1 MTVAS
6 PVAPSVAQSTALLEG
21 DDTESEPPQQLSFET
36 PSDFQANPR
45 QGPPQPCDS
54 QSQSQFSDELPSVQ
68 RTTPSSLHH
77 DTKPVEQSSTAQSVE
92 DPVASSSPAS
102 LSTPLSSLPQAA
114 LGNLSSSPVS
124 TRPFPTAEVVAVHDT
139 IPEEDDETDYDTP
152 NEPVTPVSGRQ
163 SRDGFHPA
171 ETQADS
177 PALPKTETGAVAVS
191 HPLSLPTS
199 HLAVQ
204 QQQQQQHKPHSHH
217 GHRNH
222 HNAQRHP
229 RHQRTLSNTSDTA
242 DVAHFPPPLSTT
254 TLQSAAY
261 QQSESSTTGVPQE
274 SPSSTRPTT
283 AVAGSFLIGPPSTNG
298 NATTAP
304 NSEANNSS
312 PGAINP
318 SPSSDAL
325 QGSGSLGRR
334 QSRGN
339 NNASTSSF
347 KRTMSSFFRRTPA
360 TAAAPEYQNSP
371 SDSSLVEM
379 AASSNSRKTPTR
391 RWSMHRSLATTQ
403 SNSPPSPGSPP
414 LEMVANGRHS
424 ASSNGNA
431 TTAAASAVQAATEP
445 PSSGST
451 ITVDG
456 NASRS
461 RNTGLPT
468 QEDFLQNDSKKHRDR
483 ASTTGLSFHS
493 AIHIVTGGN
502 GPLGSRRNKNKNKRA
517 EYRRRASSFDHASQ
531 NPIVENNSVPWAIP
545 AEAGTGLKARR
556 MSLSLP
562 DDFTVDVGE
571 LHNEYEYQHMMGRHR
586 RHLGKGATS
595 KVTLMFRK
603 GFPEELYA
611 VKEFRGKSSSETPE
625 EYEKKVKSEYSI
637 AKSLHH
643 PNIVET
649 FRLCTDHGRWNHVM
663 EYCQEGDLYSM
674 VEKKYLRTPEREK
687 DRLCL
692 FKQLIQGLNYLHHH
706 GIAHRDIKLENL
718 LITNNS
724 KLKITDFGASDIF
737 SGTHPGLRSAGGRCG
752 HNSDQTVRLCKPGI
766 CGSLP
771 YISPE
776 VLDGKVPYD
785 PRKLDVWAAAIVLI
799 HLFFGG
805 PLWSEARV
813 GNSKIYDKLLS
824 AWGKWNRDQ
833 LPGVIEADRLHA
845 EKVATDATEATSLA
859 EATPAADAAAPA
871 APTATA
877 ESAATKPATPATP
890 ASVASSTGAP
900 LTQAVSMLSIS
911 EVATTTTVETTSTPT
926 APATKASAPTAAET
940 AAAATAAAAAA
951 AASAAANGTTAAGER
966 PIVDAAPIGRPNFFQ
981 DLPMPYVPVLD
992 QFINPPV
999 LRRILLHMLNPDPTR
1014 RLTIEQVANLRW
1026 FRGIECC
1033 QPEAY
1038 EDPLAP
1044 AVTAANARGCI
1055 DAKRSKAQIN
1065 GQKIYCHNHL
1075 PPKTHSHAIVRNP

>member
-1 MTVAS
+1 MAVAS
-6 PVAPSVAQSTALLEG
+6 SMSPAVAQSSA
-21 DDTESEPPQQLSFET
+21 
-36 PSDFQANPR
+36 
-45 QGPPQPCDS
+45 
-54 QSQSQFSDELPSVQ
+54 
-68 RTTPSSLHH
+68 SLVH
-77 DTKPVEQSSTAQSVE
+77 PNI
-92 DPVASSSPAS
+92 SSSPI
-102 LSTPLSSLPQAA
+102 
-114 LGNLSSSPVS
+114 S

-163 SRDGFHPA
+163 SRDSFHPA
-171 ETQADS
+171 DTQDITS
-177 PALPKTETGAVAVS
+177 LPKTDAGAVTPS
-191 HPLSLPTS
+191 HTLSLTTS
-199 HLAVQ
+199 HSSVQ
-204 QQQQQQHKPHSHH
+204 QSSHQHKSHSHH
-217 GHRNH
+217 GHWNH
-222 HNAQRHP
+222 HGQRHH
-229 RHQRTLSNTSDTA
+229 RHQRSSSNTSENGDVYVPPRTSRHLPPSLNTA
-242 DVAHFPPPLSTT
+242 DLPS
-254 TLQSAAY
+254 TLQND
-261 QQSESSTTGVPQE
+261 EFIPGVLEE
-274 SPSSTRPTT
+274 SPSSTRPNT
-283 AVAGSFLIGPPSTNG
+283 AVAGSFLIGPP
-298 NATTAP
+298 TTDKNTAAA
-304 NSEANNSS
+304 SFIEASNNS
-312 PGAINP
+312 PGAVNP
-318 SPSSDAL
+318 SPSSDTL
-325 QGSGSLGRR
+325 QSSGGGARR
-334 QSRGN
+334 QSRGS
-339 NNASTSSF
+339 ASTSSF
-347 KRTMSSFFRRTPA
+347 KRTMSSFFRRAPA
-360 TAAAPEYQNSP
+360 ANDY
-371 SDSSLVEM
+371 
-379 AASSNSRKTPTR
+379 SNSTSDTNLAEMTVNGTQRKAPTR

-403 SNSPPSPGSPP
+403 PNSPPSPGSPP
-414 LEMVANGRHS
+414 LEMTNNVRKS
-424 ASSNGNA
+424 ASSNRN
-431 TTAAASAVQAATEP
+431 TTASTSTMLAATEP

-451 ITVDG
+451 LTMD
-456 NASRS
+456 SYRQM
-461 RNTGLPT
+461 GLPT
-468 QEDFLQNDSKKHRDR
+468 QEDFLQNDSKKHRQR
-483 ASTTGLSFHS
+483 ASTTGLSIHS

-502 GPLGSRRNKNKNKRA
+502 GSLSSRRNKNKPKRD
-517 EYRRRASSFDHASQ
+517 EYRRRASSFDQGSE
-531 NPIVENNSVPWAIP
+531 NTVPENNSTPWAMP

-562 DDFTVDVGE
+562 DDFTVDVVD

-595 KVTLMFRK
+595 KVTLMFHK
-603 GFPEELYA
+603 GFPDELFA

-692 FKQLIQGLNYLHHH
+692 FKQLVQGLNYLHSH

-718 LITNNS
+718 LVTNNS

-737 SGTHPGLRSAGGRCG
+737 SGTHPGLRAAGGRCG
-752 HNSDQTVRLCKPGI
+752 YNSDKTVRLCKPGI

-776 VLDGKVPYD
+776 VLDAKVPYD
-785 PRKLDVWAAAIVLI
+785 PRKLDVWAAAIVLV

-845 EKVATDATEATSLA
+845 EKLVA
-859 EATPAADAAAPA
+859 EASAAAA
-871 APTATA
+871 VPT
-877 ESAATKPATPATP
+877 EPATPTAEAAAAGSAP
-890 ASVASSTGAP
+890 SSANAP
-900 LTQAVSMLSIS
+900 LTQAVSMLSVS
-911 EVATTTTVETTSTPT
+911 EAASPPKAPVAPSADATSPSKASPPNASQ
-926 APATKASAPTAAET
+926 APAPNATKAPVSAAPKAPAPTAAET

-951 AASAAANGTTAAGER
+951 AHAATTNSTTTTGER
-966 PIVDAAPIGRPNFFQ
+966 PIVDAAPIGRLNFFQ
-981 DLPMPYVPVLD
+981 DFPTPHVPVFD
-992 QFINPPV
+992 TYVNPPV

-1014 RLTIEQVANLRW
+1014 RLTIEQVATSRW

-1044 AVTAANARGCI
+1044 AAAAGNTRGCI
-1055 DAKRSKAQIN
+1055 DAKRSTAQIG

-1075 PPKTHSHAIVRNP
+1075 PPKTHSNAIVRNPL

>member
-1 MTVAS
+1 MAVAS
-6 PVAPSVAQSTALLEG
+6 SMAPAVAQSTALLEG
-21 DDTESEPPQQLSFET
+21 DDAESEPPQSPNYPQLSSSRQSQLVTSRPQRQPDELSAHRAPPAEQNGIAPPAGSLPT
-36 PSDFQANPR
+36 PSAAV
-45 QGPPQPCDS
+45 S
-54 QSQSQFSDELPSVQ
+54 LPS
-68 RTTPSSLHH
+68 
-77 DTKPVEQSSTAQSVE
+77 A
-92 DPVASSSPAS
+92 
-102 LSTPLSSLPQAA
+102 LSKSAHS
-114 LGNLSSSPVS
+114 NLSSSPAS

-163 SRDGFHPA
+163 SRDSFHPA
-171 ETQADS
+171 DAQET
-177 PALPKTETGAVAVS
+177 ALPKIDTGAVTAP
-191 HPLSLPTS
+191 HPLSLTTS
-199 HLAVQ
+199 HTSVQ
-204 QQQQQQHKPHSHH
+204 QPPHHLKQHSHH
-217 GHRNH
+217 GHWNH
-222 HNAQRHP
+222 HGQRHH
-229 RHQRTLSNTSDTA
+229 RHQRTISNTSDNGDIYIPPNTSTR
-242 DVAHFPPPLSTT
+242 HLPPPLNTAD
-254 TLQSAAY
+254 LSAAN
-261 QQSESSTTGVPQE
+261 QNDESLIFGAPEE
-274 SPSSTRPTT
+274 SPSSTRPNT
-283 AVAGSFLIGPPSTNG
+283 AVAGSFLIGPTETN
-298 NATTAP
+298 
-304 NSEANNSS
+304 NNS
-312 PGAINP
+312 PGTVNP
-318 SPSSDAL
+318 SPSSDTL
-325 QGSGSLGRR
+325 QSFGATNRR
-334 QSRGN
+334 QSRGS
-339 NNASTSSF
+339 ASASSF
-347 KRTMSSFFRRTPA
+347 KRTMSSFFRRGPA
-360 TAAAPEYQNSP
+360 ATEY
-371 SDSSLVEM
+371 
-379 AASSNSRKTPTR
+379 SNSTSDTNLADMAIHGSQRKAPTR

-403 SNSPPSPGSPP
+403 PNSPPSPGSPP
-414 LEMVANGRHS
+414 LEMMANVRQS
-424 ASSNGNA
+424 TSSNRTSNA
-431 TTAAASAVQAATEP
+431 SKSTILAATGP
-445 PSSGST
+445 TSSGSAHNM
-451 ITVDG
+451 DG
-456 NASRS
+456 YHPM
-461 RNTGLPT
+461 GLPT
-468 QEDFLQNDSKKHRDR
+468 QEDFLQNDSKKHRQR
-483 ASTTGLSFHS
+483 ASTTGLNLHS

-502 GPLGSRRNKNKNKRA
+502 GGSRRNKNKPKRD
-517 EYRRRASSFDHASQ
+517 EYRRRASSFDQGSD
-531 NPIVENNSVPWAIP
+531 NTVLENNSTPWAMP

-562 DDFTVDVGE
+562 DDFTVDIGD
-571 LHNEYEYQHMMGRHR
+571 LHQEYEYQHMMGRHR

-603 GFPEELYA
+603 GFPDELFA

-692 FKQLIQGLNYLHHH
+692 FKQLVQGLNYLHGH

-737 SGTHPGLRSAGGRCG
+737 SGTHPGLRAAGGRCG
-752 HNSDQTVRLCKPGI
+752 HKSDNTVRLCKPGI

-776 VLDGKVPYD
+776 VLDAKVPYD
-785 PRKLDVWAAAIVLI
+785 PRKLDVWAAAIVLV

-845 EKVATDATEATSLA
+845 EKLAAEATAPSGPATPVSETAPSTSAPTSVPADGPLKQATSMLA
-859 EATPAADAAAPA
+859 VAEAATPAAAPV
-871 APTATA
+871 APSSATATA
-877 ESAATKPATPATP
+877 AATPK
-890 ASVASSTGAP
+890 AP
-900 LTQAVSMLSIS
+900 
-911 EVATTTTVETTSTPT
+911 
-926 APATKASAPTAAET
+926 APTAAET

-951 AASAAANGTTAAGER
+951 AHAATTNGTTTAGER
-966 PIVDAAPIGRPNFFQ
+966 PVVDAAPIGRPNFFQ
-981 DLPMPYVPVLD
+981 DFPTPHVPVFD
-992 QFINPPV
+992 TYVNPPV

-1014 RLTIEQVANLRW
+1014 RLTIEQVANSRW

-1044 AVTAANARGCI
+1044 AVAAGNARGCI
-1055 DAKRSKAQIN
+1055 DAKRSTAQIN

-1075 PPKTHSHAIVRNP
+1075 PPKTHSNAIVRNPL

>member
-1 MTVAS
+1 MAVAS
-6 PVAPSVAQSTALLEG
+6 PVAPAVAQSTALL
-21 DDTESEPPQQLSFET
+21 
-36 PSDFQANPR
+36 
-45 QGPPQPCDS
+45 
-54 QSQSQFSDELPSVQ
+54 
-68 RTTPSSLHH
+68 
-77 DTKPVEQSSTAQSVE
+77 
-92 DPVASSSPAS
+92 
-102 LSTPLSSLPQAA
+102 
-114 LGNLSSSPVS
+114 
-124 TRPFPTAEVVAVHDT
+124 EVVAVHDT

-152 NEPVTPVSGRQ
+152 NEPN
-163 SRDGFHPA
+163 
-171 ETQADS
+171 E
-177 PALPKTETGAVAVS
+177 
-191 HPLSLPTS
+191 SLPS
-199 HLAVQ
+199 GA
-204 QQQQQQHKPHSHH
+204 
-217 GHRNH
+217 
-222 HNAQRHP
+222 
-229 RHQRTLSNTSDTA
+229 
-242 DVAHFPPPLSTT
+242 
-254 TLQSAAY
+254 
-261 QQSESSTTGVPQE
+261 PQE
-274 SPSSTRPTT
+274 SPSPTRPTT
-283 AVAGSFLIGPPSTNG
+283 AVAGSFLIGPPVSTNG
-298 NATTAP
+298 NATAASNTT
-304 NSEANNSS
+304 EANNSPS
-312 PGAINP
+312 SGAVNQ

-325 QGSGSLGRR
+325 QGSSSLGRR

-339 NNASTSSF
+339 ASSGSF

-360 TAAAPEYQNSP
+360 AAPAPAPAPAHEYQISP

-379 AASSNSRKTPTR
+379 AVNGSQHKTPAR

-414 LEMVANGRHS
+414 LEMVANARLS
-424 ASSNGNA
+424 ASSNRNA
-431 TTAAASAVQAATEP
+431 ATATAVAASGVQAAATEP
-445 PSSGST
+445 PSTGST
-451 ITVDG
+451 ITLD
-456 NASRS
+456 NKQQQ

-468 QEDFLQNDSKKHRDR
+468 QEDFLQNDSKKHRQR
-483 ASTTGLSFHS
+483 ASTTGLSFQS

-502 GPLGSRRNKNKNKRA
+502 GPLGSRRNKNKNKRT
-517 EYRRRASSFDHASQ
+517 EYRRRASSFDHGSE
-531 NPIVENNSVPWAIP
+531 NPAVENNSVPWAMP

-571 LHNEYEYQHMMGRHR
+571 LHDEFEYQHMMGRHR

-603 GFPEELYA
+603 GFPDELFA
-611 VKEFRGKSSSETPE
+611 VKEFRGKSSSETRE

-674 VEKKYLRTPEREK
+674 VERKYLITPEREK

-692 FKQLIQGLNYLHHH
+692 FKQLVQGVNYLHQH

-737 SGTHPGLRSAGGRCG
+737 SGTHPGLRSACGRCG

-785 PRKLDVWAAAIVLI
+785 PRKLDVWASAIVLI
-799 HLFFGG
+799 HLFFGA
-805 PLWSEARV
+805 PLWLEARV
-813 GNSKIYDKLLS
+813 GNPNYDALLK

-845 EKVATDATEATSLA
+845 EKLASGTA
-859 EATPAADAAAPA
+859 EADVAAAEAVDSAAPA
-871 APTATA
+871 TSAPI
-877 ESAATKPATPATP
+877 EPATPATP
-890 ASVASSTGAP
+890 ATSMTEEAASTEATEAP
-900 LTQAVSMLSIS
+900 PTQAVSMLSVS
-911 EVATTTTVETTSTPT
+911 EAATQGEAAAVSTAAA
-926 APATKASAPTAAET
+926 APPPAAKTPKAPAPTAAAT

-951 AASAAANGTTAAGER
+951 AASAAANGTAAAGER
-966 PIVDAAPIGRPNFFQ
+966 PVVDAAPIGRPNFFQ
-981 DLPMPYVPVLD
+981 DLPMPYVPFFDKFV
-992 QFINPPV
+992 NPPV

-1026 FRGIECC
+1026 FRNIECC
-1033 QPEAY
+1033 QTEAY

-1044 AVTAANARGCI
+1044 TVTAGNTRGCI
-1055 DAKRSKAQIN
+1055 DAKRSKAQIG